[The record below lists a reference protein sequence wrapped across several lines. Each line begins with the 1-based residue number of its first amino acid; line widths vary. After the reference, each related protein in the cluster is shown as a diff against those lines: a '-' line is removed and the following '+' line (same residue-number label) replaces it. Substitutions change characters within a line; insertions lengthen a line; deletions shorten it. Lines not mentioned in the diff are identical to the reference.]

1 MIILRSAARLIIHAI
16 KTRPD
21 FATSSVSK
29 ISGFARP
36 HGSKL
41 FADSK
46 ISTLES
52 GFKKLQIRMRILW
65 IRVDERQIR
74 KEKVS
79 NLKISRYLVIGGLD
93 YLKHS
98 PL

>member
-1 MIILRSAARLIIHAI
+1 MEALDSVEHKQSLLYMCFYVEIALFVSIE
-16 KTRPD
+16 TRPD
-21 FATSSVSK
+21 FTMSSDSK
-29 ISGFARP
+29 LSGFARP

-52 GFKKLQIRMRILW
+52 GFKKLWIRLRIRR

-74 KEKVS
+74 KEKVANS
-79 NLKISRYLVIGGLD
+79 NISG
-93 YLKHS
+93 
-98 PL
+98 